1 MRTIQMRRRVDAD
14 GILRLEIP
22 AEGAGKEIEVVVVIE
37 PISTTT
43 YSIWREAL
51 RQTWG
56 SCPDLEEPDD
66 PLPEPLEENL

>member
-14 GILRLEIP
+14 GVLRLEIP

-51 RQTWG
+51 RQIWG